1 MLDAAAVLRPLL
13 GMLVVGLC
21 AAPAPS
27 AAQSTVFV
35 MLSGSCQGGATPCDP
50 PRILQADAEH
60 GRVVAVFPIACA
72 GTALRNTADGRFLV
86 WSERCNGVAGQLR
99 GLDLTSGAQFAL
111 GPAAAFQSH
120 PSELRLLFPEAQT
133 IVSLT
138 PAGRTAVPAAGC
150 PDGGFTLSGNGARLI
165 QTCPSGYVVRTVAT
179 GAVVRTIPR
188 TTEDLGPPLLDEQGT
203 AAYVLRMNA
212 FNFRTQQLVRVDVG
226 TGAESVPRASLGDTI
241 QGYGSLRLDRRT
253 GRIVIGTAG
262 FVEPFDPVSLAPAPT
277 FAAGSTF
284 SAPPVFHPVLS
295 RAYAWW
301 SVQPFVD
308 AADPDRRI
316 TLGRAAL
323 GASGDAVV
331 DIAVGPHPPA
341 PAGLTAT
348 VVGRQVTLT
357 WSAGARSPLLTGYD
371 LEVGSAPGASDLVR
385 VPVAVTSFAAAA
397 VPPGAYYIR
406 VRARNHAG
414 QSAAS
419 NEILVTVP

>member
-1 MLDAAAVLRPLL
+1 MLRPLL
-13 GMLVVGLC
+13 CVFVVGLC

-35 MLSGSCQGGATPCDP
+35 MLTGSCQGGATPCDP
-50 PRILQADAEH
+50 PRILQADAEQ

-86 WSERCNGVAGQLR
+86 WNEWCNAVFGQLR
-99 GLDLTSGAQFAL
+99 GLDLTTGAQFAL
-111 GPAAAFQSH
+111 GPAPRSLESH

-138 PAGRTAVPAAGC
+138 PAGRTVVPATGC
-150 PDGGFTLSGNGARLI
+150 PDGPFTLSGNGARLV

-179 GAVVRTIPR
+179 GAVVRTISSTP
-188 TTEDLGPPLLDEQGT
+188 EDVASPVLDEQGT
-203 AAYVLRMNA
+203 AAYILRMNA
-212 FNFRTQQLVRVDVG
+212 INFRTQQLVRVDVA
-226 TGAESVPRASLGDTI
+226 TGAESAPRTSLGDTI
-241 QGYGSLRLDRRT
+241 EGYGRQRLDRRT
-253 GRIVIGTAG
+253 GRVVIGTSG
-262 FVEPFDPVSLAPAPT
+262 LVEPFDPVTLAPAPT
-277 FAAGSTF
+277 FRAGGVS
-284 SAPPVFHPVLS
+284 SGPPVFHPVLS
-295 RAYAWW
+295 RAYGW
-301 SVQPFVD
+301 SGPLVD
-308 AADPDRRI
+308 AVDPDRRV
-316 TLGRAAL
+316 TLGQAL
-323 GASGDAVV
+323 VGASGDSIA
-331 DIAVGPHPPA
+331 DIAVAPHPPA

-385 VPVAVTSFAAAA
+385 VPVTATSFAAAG
-397 VPPGAYYIR
+397 VPSGAYYVR
-406 VRARNHAG
+406 VRARNYAG